1 MHKIPIV
8 DIQHLSKIEYLN
20 DFNVN
25 LLSSHLEENNETSAS
40 FHKHNFFFC
49 VLFTKGRGTHKIDF
63 DTYSIEPGSVF
74 FLKPGQTHYWEFEI
88 PPEGYIFSHT
98 QDFYENPYLNE
109 KLNQFPFY
117 RSNKNP
123 PSLILSQQETDN
135 LKPRFEELMNEYY
148 NNSVYK
154 KSKIFSLINLIY
166 IGLSR
171 LYISLDKSVKIVS
184 PINMKIITKLEVAI
198 EAHYKDEKLPRFYA
212 NKLFVTTKHLNRVIK
227 TSLNK
232 TTTDLIIERVV
243 LEAKRLMVYSENSL
257 TTISYILGYQDYA
270 YFSRL
275 FKRKTGI
282 SPKKFI
288 KVIDR

>member
-1 MHKIPIV
+1 MYEIPIV
-8 DIQHLSKIEYLN
+8 DIQHFSKNEYLN
-20 DFNVN
+20 NFDVN
-25 LLSSHLEENNETSAS
+25 LLSSHLKENEATSAS

-74 FLKPGQTHYWEFEI
+74 FLKPGQTHYWKFEI

-98 QDFYENPYLNE
+98 QDFYGNPYLNE

-123 PSLILSQQETDN
+123 PFLILSQQEIDI
-135 LKPRFEELMNEYY
+135 LKPRFEELINEYY

-154 KSKIFSLINLIY
+154 KSKIFSLTNLIY

-171 LYISLDKSVKIVS
+171 LYISSDKSVKIVS

-212 NKLFVTTKHLNRVIK
+212 NKLFVSTKHLNRIIK
-227 TSLNK
+227 SSINK
-232 TTTDLIIERVV
+232 TTTDLIIDRVV
-243 LEAKRLMVYSENSL
+243 LEAKRLIAHSENSL

-270 YFSRL
+270 YFSRV

-288 KVIDR
+288 KVLKN